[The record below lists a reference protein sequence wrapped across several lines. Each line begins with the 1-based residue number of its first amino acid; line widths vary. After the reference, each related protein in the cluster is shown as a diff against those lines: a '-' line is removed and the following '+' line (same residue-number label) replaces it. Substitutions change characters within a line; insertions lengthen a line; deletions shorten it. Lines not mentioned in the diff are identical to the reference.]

1 MNNLVSSKT
10 HPSLKIIFMGTP
22 DFSIKPLKALLGST
36 HNITAIY
43 SQPPRKSGRGMKEN
57 KTPVHVFGED
67 EKIPVY
73 TPQNF

>member
-1 MNNLVSSKT
+1 
-10 HPSLKIIFMGTP
+10 MGTP

-57 KTPVHVFGED
+57 KTPVHVFGGRRENSS
-67 EKIPVY
+67 IY
-73 TPQNF
+73 TSKF